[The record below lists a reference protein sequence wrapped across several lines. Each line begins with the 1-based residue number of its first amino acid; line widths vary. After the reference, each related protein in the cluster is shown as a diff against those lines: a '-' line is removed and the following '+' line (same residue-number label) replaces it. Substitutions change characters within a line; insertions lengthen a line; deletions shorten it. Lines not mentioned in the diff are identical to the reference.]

1 METVPDNLSDFHEG
15 ITLVKN
21 CFDLPLPGE
30 PAQYKMAPVQ
40 RKSNNDYLDIFPDH
54 RKSSVLLL
62 LYPGNDNHLS
72 TILIERP
79 GNSGI
84 HSDQIALPG
93 GKLEPFDLSPSHA
106 ALRETYEEIGVP
118 EKDIIILG
126 ELSSLFIPASNFL
139 VYPFV
144 GLVYYKPDF
153 VMNQMEVK
161 TMIPV
166 RIAELLTMPV
176 NEKAFQTS
184 YGLLNAPFY
193 LLRSYTIWGATAM
206 ILSEF
211 ITMISNFREKKPD
224 NKY

>member
-1 METVPDNLSDFHEG
+1 METAPDNLIDFHEG
-15 ITLVKN
+15 IALVKN

-30 PAQYKMAPVQ
+30 AAQYKMAPVQ
-40 RKSNNDYLDIFPDH
+40 RKSNVDYLEIFPDH
-54 RKSSVLLL
+54 RKSSVLIL
-62 LYPGNDNHLS
+62 LYPGEDNHLS

-79 GNSGI
+79 GNTGI

-93 GKLEPFDLSPSHA
+93 GKLEPFDLSPSHT

-118 EKDIIILG
+118 EKDIIMLG

-144 GLVYYKPDF
+144 GTVYYTPDF
-153 VMNQMEVK
+153 ILNQMEVK

-166 RIAELLTMPV
+166 TIKDLLNMPV
-176 NEKAFQTS
+176 SEKSFETS
-184 YGLLNAPFY
+184 YGLLNAPY
-193 LLRSYTIWGATAM
+193 YHLKSYSIWGATAM

-211 ITMISNFREKKPD
+211 RTMIFNYHEKIMN
-224 NKY
+224 NK